1 MQLRHLSRHTQVE
14 SFALCALESRTFAQ
28 FREKGDLLMS
38 SSAVLGQF
46 LWHELLTAD
55 PAAGAGFYSKVLGWS
70 AQPWEGNADYTMLSH
85 GKVPV
90 GGARVVGKD
99 ALASK
104 AGPNW
109 LTYVGVPNIEAA
121 LAAVKDKGGQVIHPV
136 TGVGSDGG
144 RYAVIADPQGAAI
157 GVYEPGAG
165 MSGGSAD
172 SASAPVVWHELTAED
187 PVAALQFYKDI
198 FGWEVVGT
206 HPMGGDVGTY
216 YLFGKGTTQM
226 GGAFVRGKHLA
237 PSWPRWLVYLAVP
250 SVTAAVEAAKAAGGQ
265 VLNGPHQVPGGNW
278 IAQVIDSH
286 GVPVALHG
294 PKEAAAAA
302 PKAPAKPK
310 QKVKAKAQAAPV
322 KAKAKPETKIKPKA
336 KAKAKA
342 KSKAKSKAKAKPA
355 PKAKTVVK
363 SKVKA
368 KAKTKSGK
376 KAKKKAAPQRKAKT
390 KVRAKARKAPRR
402 GK

>member
-1 MQLRHLSRHTQVE
+1 
-14 SFALCALESRTFAQ
+14 
-28 FREKGDLLMS
+28 MS

-55 PAAGAGFYSKVLGWS
+55 PAAGAGFYSKVLGWN
-70 AQPWEGNADYTMLSH
+70 AQPWEGNEEYTMLSH
-85 GKVPV
+85 AKGPV

-109 LTYVGVPNIEAA
+109 LTYVGVPEIEAA

-144 RYAVIADPQGAAI
+144 RYAVIADPQGAVI

-165 MSGGSAD
+165 MSGGNGDAM
-172 SASAPVVWHELTAED
+172 AAPVVWHELTAED

-206 HPMGGDVGTY
+206 HPMGGEVGTY

-250 SVTAAVEAAKAAGGQ
+250 SVTAAVTAAKAAGGQ

-278 IAQVIDSH
+278 IAQVVDSH

-294 PKEAAAAA
+294 PKDAAAVA
-302 PKAPAKPK
+302 PKAPAKA
-310 QKVKAKAQAAPV
+310 KAKAKAAPV
-322 KAKAKPETKIKPKA
+322 KAKAKSKAKAKTTA

-342 KSKAKSKAKAKPA
+342 KSKTKAKAKSA
-355 PKAKTVVK
+355 PKPKAALK
-363 SKVKA
+363 SKTKA
-368 KAKTKSGK
+368 KAKAKGGPK
-376 KAKKKAAPQRKAKT
+376 AKAKKASAPKRKAKT
-390 KVRAKARKAPRR
+390 KVSAKARKAPRR

>member
-1 MQLRHLSRHTQVE
+1 
-14 SFALCALESRTFAQ
+14 
-28 FREKGDLLMS
+28 MS

-70 AQPWEGNADYTMLSH
+70 AQPMEGHEEYTMLSH
-85 GKVPV
+85 PKGPV

-121 LAAVKDKGGQVIHPV
+121 LGAVKDKGGQVIHPV

-144 RYAVIADPQGAAI
+144 RYAVISDPQGAVI
-157 GVYEPGAG
+157 GVYEPPAG
-165 MSGGSAD
+165 RSGGSAD
-172 SASAPVVWHELTAED
+172 ATAAPVVWHELTAED

-198 FGWEVVGT
+198 FGWDVVDT
-206 HPMGGDVGTY
+206 HPMGGEVGTY

-226 GGAFVRGKHLA
+226 GGAFVRAKHLA

-250 SVTAAVEAAKAAGGQ
+250 SVTAAVAAAKAAGGE

-278 IAQVIDSH
+278 IAQVVDSH
-286 GVPVALHG
+286 GVPVAFHG

-302 PKAPAKPK
+302 SKAPAKSKP
-310 QKVKAKAQAAPV
+310 KVKVKV
-322 KAKAKPETKIKPKA
+322 KVKSKAKAKAKAAPA

-342 KSKAKSKAKAKPA
+342 KSKAKSKAKTKAKSA
-355 PKAKTVVK
+355 PKSKAARKGKVQAKAR
-363 SKVKA
+363 VKA
-368 KAKTKSGK
+368 KKVS
-376 KAKKKAAPQRKAKT
+376 APARKAKS
-390 KVRAKARKAPRR
+390 KARAQARKPPRR

>member
-1 MQLRHLSRHTQVE
+1 
-14 SFALCALESRTFAQ
+14 
-28 FREKGDLLMS
+28 MS

-55 PAAGAGFYSKVLGWS
+55 PAAGAGFYSKVLGWK
-70 AQPWEGNADYTMLSH
+70 AQPWEGNAEYTMLSH
-85 GKVPV
+85 GKGPV
-90 GGARVVGKD
+90 GGARVVGRD

-109 LTYVGVPNIEAA
+109 LTYVGVPNIEEA

-144 RYAVIADPQGAAI
+144 RYAVIADPQGAVI

-165 MSGGSAD
+165 MSAGGAD
-172 SASAPVVWHELTAED
+172 PTSTPVVWHELTAED
-187 PVAALQFYKDI
+187 PVAALQFYHDI
-198 FGWEVVGT
+198 FGWDVVGT

-237 PSWPRWLVYLAVP
+237 PSWPRWLVYLSVP

-278 IAQVIDSH
+278 IAQVVDSH

-302 PKAPAKPK
+302 PKAPAKS
-310 QKVKAKAQAAPV
+310 KVKAKAPATPV
-322 KAKAKPETKIKPKA
+322 KAKAKPEVKTKTKVKA
-336 KAKAKA
+336 KVKSKAKA
-342 KSKAKSKAKAKPA
+342 KSKTKTKGKPAPKSKTVKSKTVVKRKVTAKAKAKQGA
-355 PKAKTVVK
+355 
-363 SKVKA
+363 
-368 KAKTKSGK
+368 
-376 KAKKKAAPQRKAKT
+376 KAKKKAAPKQKAKT
-390 KVRAKARKAPRR
+390 KVRAKVRKAPRR

>member
-1 MQLRHLSRHTQVE
+1 
-14 SFALCALESRTFAQ
+14 
-28 FREKGDLLMS
+28 MS

-70 AQPWEGNADYTMLSH
+70 AQPWEGNEEYTMLSH
-85 GKVPV
+85 AKGPV

-121 LAAVKDKGGQVIHPV
+121 LGAVKDKGGQVIHPV

-144 RYAVIADPQGAAI
+144 RYAVIADPQGAVI
-157 GVYEPGAG
+157 GVYEPGTG

-172 SASAPVVWHELTAED
+172 ASAPAVVWHELTAED

-206 HPMGGDVGTY
+206 HPMGGEVGTY

-226 GGAFVRGKHLA
+226 GGAFVRAKHLA

-250 SVTAAVEAAKAAGGQ
+250 SVTAAVAATKAAGGQ

-278 IAQVIDSH
+278 IAQVVDSH

-294 PKEAAAAA
+294 PKEAAATA

-310 QKVKAKAQAAPV
+310 TKPKAKAAP
-322 KAKAKPETKIKPKA
+322 AKAPATPKAPAKTKPKA
-336 KAKAKA
+336 KAKAKSKSKAKTKA
-342 KSKAKSKAKAKPA
+342 KSAPKSKALVKGKVKAKVKAKTKAKTQVKTKAKAKSKAKAKKSAA
-355 PKAKTVVK
+355 PKR
-363 SKVKA
+363 KA
-368 KAKTKSGK
+368 KA
-376 KAKKKAAPQRKAKT
+376 PL
-390 KVRAKARKAPRR
+390 RAKAHKAPRR